1 MIVDVHTHCI
11 QPEDFS
17 EASRRAMA
25 RVGLEVR
32 PVSYET
38 YAKEMRAVDR
48 AILFGVRATASGWAT
63 PNERTANWVSRD
75 PNKLIG
81 FVAIDPMEDGHLE
94 QLERGVTDLGLKG
107 VKLYPVMG
115 RYHPADPAVFP
126 TYALAQRL
134 DVPVLFHMGTH
145 PQALAMLKHSLPL
158 LVDDVAQAF
167 PDLRI
172 VMAHMAHPWF
182 QDCAVVLR
190 KHPNVYA
197 DVSGG
202 GWVRPYQAW
211 QALVYMHEWGVAD
224 KLLFGSD
231 FPLWTPHEGMEGLR
245 GLNAQVEGTNLPRVP
260 EEMIESIIHRDSLT
274 LLGLA

>member
-17 EASRRAMA
+17 LRSQRAMA
-25 RVGLEVR
+25 RAGLPLR
-32 PVSYET
+32 SVSFEE
-38 YAKEMRAVDR
+38 YAQEMSVVDK
-48 AILFGVRATASGWAT
+48 AILFGIRASATGWMT
-63 PNERTANWVSRD
+63 PNERTAEWVARD
-75 PNKLIG
+75 PDRLIG
-81 FVAIDPMEDGHLE
+81 FAAIDPLEDDHLE
-94 QLERGVTDLGLKG
+94 QLEHGVTDLGLRG

-115 RYHPADPAVFP
+115 CYSPCDPKVFP
-126 TYALAQRL
+126 LYMLAQKL
-134 DVPVLFHMGTH
+134 DLPVLLHMGAH
-145 PQALAMLKHSLPL
+145 PESTAVLKYSMPL
-158 LVDDVAQAF
+158 LIDDVAQAL

-190 KHPNVYA
+190 KHANVYA

-211 QALVYMHEWGVAD
+211 QGLLYMHEWGVAD

-231 FPLWTPHEGMEGLR
+231 FPLWTPRTGIAGLR
-245 GLNAQVEGTNLPRVP
+245 SLNDQVEGTKLPRVP
-260 EEMIESIIHRDSLT
+260 DDMIEAIIHRNSLE
-274 LLGLA
+274 LLGLS